1 MFYRDLRNFT
11 EMMRALGYHRLIS
24 MENFRRPN
32 FPLVA
37 EILLWLVKR
46 YEPNAAI
53 HPDTDTQ
60 QDRVLFIRSITE
72 FMATKAHIKLNSKKL
87 YQADGYA
94 VKELL
99 KVTSVLYN
107 VMKTNSIGSLDD
119 MDADESSSLTFDI
132 SSKII
137 DMKEARKLASEITTK
152 GATLYDLLT
161 KEADLRE
168 SRSLVIARPLEIVEV
183 EKGIDSSVKIVQQE
197 IQKTMSMLENIAS
210 DETTLDNK
218 IEKRKT
224 ELDRNKK
231 RLQTL
236 QNVRP
241 AYMDEY
247 ERLEQE
253 LEKVYENYIIKFRN
267 LTYLEQQLE
276 EYNKLEQDK
285 FKETQ
290 FAMQSSVEKMR
301 VEEKKHLQSSLDED
315 DEFSRN
321 SDALD
326 SGSEMEDSIQ
336 LHHQTRPTN
345 NRMRPEAAKLTNNE
359 RKLQVQGSMFGA
371 ESDDETGLDSDIDLD
386 DDDDDDDDDVEIDD
400 DDEDD
405 DLRMPVR
412 PKVAPMKGNT
422 RHQPPEM
429 EEEDTDDD
437 F

>member
-1 MFYRDLRNFT
+1 MSYRDLRNFT

-37 EILLWLVKR
+37 EILVWLVKR

-60 QDRVLFIRSITE
+60 QDRILFIRSVTE
-72 FMATKAHIKLNSKKL
+72 FMATKAHIRLNSKKL

-99 KVTSVLYN
+99 KVLTVLYN
-107 VMKTNSIGSLDD
+107 VTKTSNIGLLDEM
-119 MDADESSSLTFDI
+119 MDSDQSSSLTFDI
-132 SSKII
+132 SSKIV

-152 GATLYDLLT
+152 GATLYDLLS

-168 SRSLVIARPLEIVEV
+168 SRSMVIGHPLEIVEV
-183 EKGIDSSVKIVQQE
+183 EKGIESSVKIVKQE
-197 IQKTMSMLENIAS
+197 IQKTLSMLENISS
-210 DETTLDNK
+210 DESTLDSK

-224 ELDRNKK
+224 ELERNRK

-241 AYMDEY
+241 AFMDEY
-247 ERLEQE
+247 EKLEEE
-253 LEKVYENYIIKFRN
+253 LKKIYENYIIKFRN

-276 EYNKLEQDK
+276 EYNKLEEDK

-301 VEEKKHLQSSLDED
+301 EEEKRNLQSSLEEDE
-315 DEFSRN
+315 EFTN
-321 SDALD
+321 SDASD
-326 SGSEMEDSIQ
+326 SGSEMKDKTQ
-336 LHHQTRPTN
+336 LRQQQRPTN
-345 NRMRPEAAKLTNNE
+345 NRIRPEAAKLTNHE

-371 ESDDETGLDSDIDLD
+371 ESDDENGLDSDIALD
-386 DDDDDDDDDVEIDD
+386 DDDDDDDDEIDD
-400 DDEDD
+400 DDFDDD
-405 DLRMPVR
+405 DLRIPAR
-412 PKVAPMKGNT
+412 PNMTQRKTNA
-422 RHQPPEM
+422 RHQQAEIDD
-429 EEEDTDDD
+429 EDTDDA